1 MAAIPAV
8 LRACMLTNFGPS
20 KRFGRELRELIETNK
35 IVRHRRVSK

>member
-8 LRACMLTNFGPS
+8 LRACITNFGPS